1 MRKAKIKYINDNME
15 LGIDYDWDLIKRTIK
30 RLGIYPKNK
39 KLANDEIQETNV
51 WNPLH
56 VPFKSAKWFTFMS
69 LRSKGKTTN
78 FLLLG
83 LVMYELYG
91 TVTQYLVQNEVLMQP
106 KHCKGLYNVINS
118 CDYVRKITGN
128 KWSAIVLKAR
138 RWYYCNYDEDGKISE
153 MSKDYVCIM
162 SSVDKSDQYRSTGIN
177 EPRGDLIIYDEF
189 IHKYYMPN
197 EFVDLAQLISTIRRM
212 RQSPVVI
219 LLSNGVDQ
227 NSPYFNELEIA
238 DQVTH
243 MEAGDKNIFTS
254 SGGTNVYC
262 EIIDPKKTEERIESD
277 RMFFGFKNRMLGT
290 ITGSTLWAERNYPH
304 IPRDATTKI
313 LLRQHYLKYNNKLVN
328 LELVYNGV
336 GMCVY
341 CHWAK
346 QTYDDS
352 IIYTLEEIKSPLYRY
367 KLGYTNLDKTIWDL
381 YKKNKFYYGTN
392 DVGSFIESYLNT
404 CKMI

>member
-56 VPFKSAKWFTFMS
+56 VPFKNAKWFTFMS

-304 IPRDATTKI
+304 IPRDTTTKVLI
-313 LLRQHYLKYNNKLVN
+313 RQHYIKYNNKLVN